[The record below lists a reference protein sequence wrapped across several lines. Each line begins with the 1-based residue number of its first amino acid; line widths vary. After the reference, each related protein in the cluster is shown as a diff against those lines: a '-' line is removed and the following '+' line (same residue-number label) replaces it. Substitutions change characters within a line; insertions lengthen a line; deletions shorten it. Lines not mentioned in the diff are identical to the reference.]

1 MSDIEYEE
9 INQQT
14 GVVGEV
20 TPEDADLP
28 NPVRDMIRSIT
39 KDDFSTANGQFD
51 AEVGSRLQDVLDAAR
66 AKIAGQVFNRA
77 DNLPDTGY
85 NDEEEVEETEE
96 VEDAEDSED
105 NPEDES

>member
-1 MSDIEYEE
+1 MSDIEYDE

-28 NPVRDMIRSIT
+28 NPVQDMIRSIT
-39 KDDFSTANGQFD
+39 KDDFSTANSQFD

-66 AKIAGQVFNRA
+66 AKIAGQVFNKA
-77 DNLPDTGY
+77 DSLPDTDY
-85 NDEEEVEETEE
+85 DDDEEVEETEDE
-96 VEDAEDSED
+96 NSED
-105 NPEDES
+105 EP